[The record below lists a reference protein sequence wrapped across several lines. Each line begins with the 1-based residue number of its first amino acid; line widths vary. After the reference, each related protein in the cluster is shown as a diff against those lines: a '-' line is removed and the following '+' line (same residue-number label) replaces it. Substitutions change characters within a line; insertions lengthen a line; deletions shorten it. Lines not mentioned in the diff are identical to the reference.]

1 MNKLNDEKIDK
12 IVKSIEHE
20 MRNYQ
25 YWKLHKHQ
33 LYEKKEILDNK
44 MYKVKGISYDTV
56 RTSSNINHDQML
68 IEYIKEK
75 EDIQEK
81 MDWIDEKHHFVDM
94 FVSQLD
100 SDDSKFIR
108 IALLERRSY
117 DTNDAVAVRLGLSE
131 SGIRYKIDTI
141 IRNKVMKFLME
152 GKGGESES
160 KTNGGIRDPVK
171 GVDDTG

>member
-1 MNKLNDEKIDK
+1 MISNEKIDR

-25 YWKLHKHQ
+25 YWKLQK
-33 LYEKKEILDNK
+33 LKLNEKKQMLDSK

-56 RTSSNINHDQML
+56 RTTSTMNHDQVL

-75 EDIQEK
+75 EDIEEE
-81 MDWIDEKHHFVDM
+81 IDRINNKNYFVDM

-100 SDDSKFIR
+100 PEDSRFIR
-108 IALLERRSY
+108 TALLERRSF

-141 IRNKVMKFLME
+141 IRNEVMKFLAE
-152 GKGGESES
+152 GKRGEIESEAD
-160 KTNGGIRDPVK
+160 GGIRDPVK
-171 GVDDTG
+171 GVDDTS